1 MTQNPDSRRI
11 GGTIGRIMR
20 TAIFLFVLLSYPA
33 CAQVSSGTI
42 IVFNFT
48 KDQLAVAADSRGIN
62 INGDTRLP
70 NDYECKIAV
79 FDHRLVFTSVGNA
92 RRAGSPIDT
101 VPSWDNWGV
110 AKVAFRGV
118 KGISLAQGRL
128 QLTAKSWADT
138 IAANWKPFYH
148 WHPEEFGRLLS
159 KTGGVTMGFFEEGS
173 EEAIYFKAAR
183 IKFDAAS
190 PDPIGYEIGDL
201 TDCWPCGQQQGR
213 QICAVGVHLDVAA
226 QFCSQRKHGDR
237 IDVHTK
243 LQGASESTRLPVK
256 IVEMTIDAYEKTAGD
271 VGGNVDAI
279 TLFRGGTPIWN
290 SRKANCPENQD

>member
-1 MTQNPDSRRI
+1 
-11 GGTIGRIMR
+11 MR
-20 TAIFLFVLLSYPA
+20 TAIFLFVLVSYSA

-48 KDQLAVAADSRGIN
+48 KDQLVVAADSRVIN
-62 INGDTRLP
+62 EDTRVP
-70 NDYECKIAV
+70 NDHECKIAV
-79 FDHRLVFTSVGNA
+79 FDHQLVFASVGNA

-110 AKVAFRGV
+110 AKVALEQASH
-118 KGISLAQGRL
+118 ISLKQGELR
-128 QLTAKSWADT
+128 TIADT
-138 IAANWKPFYH
+138 WGSAITENWKLFYR
-148 WHPEEFGRLLS
+148 WHPNELGRLLS
-159 KTGGVTMGFFEEGS
+159 KTGGITMGFFAEGS
-173 EEAIYFKAAR
+173 EEAFYFKAAR

-201 TDCWPCGQQQGR
+201 IGDSRECWPCGQLQGR
-213 QICAVGVHLDVAA
+213 QICAVGVHPDVAA

-237 IDVHTK
+237 IDVRTP
-243 LQGASESTRLPVK
+243 LQGASENTKLAVK

-279 TLFRGGTPIWN
+279 TLVKGGNPIWN